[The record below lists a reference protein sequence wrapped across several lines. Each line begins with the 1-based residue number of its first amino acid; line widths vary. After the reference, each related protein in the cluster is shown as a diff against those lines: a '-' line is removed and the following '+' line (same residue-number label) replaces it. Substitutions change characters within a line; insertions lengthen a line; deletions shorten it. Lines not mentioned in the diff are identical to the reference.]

1 MQNRTEQLGIL
12 YGLLGVILF
21 SFTLPMTK
29 IALPSFSAYFIAIGR
44 AFLASLLAG
53 FILWL
58 RREPFPSKSQLKSLV
73 IIAFGVIF
81 GFPILSALA
90 MNYVPAS
97 HGAIVLAL
105 LPLAT
110 AGMAVVRAGERPS
123 ILFWISSI
131 VGCATVLIY
140 SFQSG
145 VGDFHLGDFLLLGA
159 VMSAALGYA
168 EGGALSLEM
177 PGWKVIS
184 WALVISSPFLLI
196 LMIWQWDPAML
207 QAPIKAWMSF
217 FYLALFSQYLGFFP
231 WYSGLAMGGVAKVSQ
246 LQYLQPF
253 FTILFS
259 VFLLGENITLLTIV
273 IALIVV
279 FTVII
284 GKNAEVKKKERNSSA
299 VSSEKG

>member
-1 MQNRTEQLGIL
+1 
-12 YGLLGVILF
+12 
-21 SFTLPMTK
+21 
-29 IALPSFSAYFIAIGR
+29 
-44 AFLASLLAG
+44 
-53 FILWL
+53 
-58 RREPFPSKSQLKSLV
+58 
-73 IIAFGVIF
+73 
-81 GFPILSALA
+81 
-90 MNYVPAS
+90 
-97 HGAIVLAL
+97 
-105 LPLAT
+105 
-110 AGMAVVRAGERPS
+110 
-123 ILFWISSI
+123 
-131 VGCATVLIY
+131 
-140 SFQSG
+140 
-145 VGDFHLGDFLLLGA
+145 
-159 VMSAALGYA
+159 MSAALGYA